1 MIFCKAEFLM
11 EESTPIILAT
21 RLAWAIGKKDSRRRD
36 RDKGYWKAIIS
47 FSLLS

>member
-21 RLAWAIGKKDSRRRD
+21 RQAHKK
-36 RDKGYWKAIIS
+36 
-47 FSLLS
+47 